1 MDTCFFT
8 NRMGDMMKILVGDL
22 FESSAQT
29 LVNTVNCVGV
39 MGKGVALEFKER
51 FPDMYTDYVRRC
63 EAHEVKLGQPYLFKR
78 TTVPWILNFPTKDH
92 WKSVSKLSDIVAGLE
107 YLSAHYKAW
116 GITSLAVPPLGCGQG
131 QLEWRVVGPTLYRYL
146 EKLAI
151 PIELYAPFGT
161 PGAEL
166 KPEFLAKGGE
176 DGGAGVPRSRV
187 TPGWVALV
195 EALARIEKEP
205 YHWPMGRILFQKLA
219 YFATESGIPTGL
231 EYRKGSFGPFA
242 DDLKQLITKLVNNG
256 LIREERRGKM
266 FAVRVGPTYTDAKVA
281 FETELR
287 KLEEPLERVVDLV
300 VRMRTEQA
308 EVAATVHFAAKTLAT
323 RNRKKPSECDVL
335 NATMEWKSRR
345 TPPLE
350 KTQVAAAIRNLGI
363 LGWLDVEASPE
374 LPISKEAQ
382 PALSV

>member
-29 LVNTVNCVGV
+29 LMNTVNCVGV

-151 PIELYAPFGT
+151 PVELYAPFGT

-166 KPEFLAKGGE
+166 RPEFLAGGGE

-205 YHWPMGRILFQKLA
+205 YHWPMGRILFQKL
-219 YFATESGIPTGL
+219 E
-231 EYRKGSFGPFA
+231 
-242 DDLKQLITKLVNNG
+242 D
-256 LIREERRGKM
+256 
-266 FAVRVGPTYTDAKVA
+266 
-281 FETELR
+281 
-287 KLEEPLERVVDLV
+287 PLERVVDLV

-345 TPPLE
+345 TPPLD

-374 LPISKEAQ
+374 LPLSKEAQ
-382 PALSV
+382 PALSF